1 MLDAEKEVQLA
12 KVKASLVDDL
22 QNKNQE
28 LMKQIEIS
36 QVAEYYIY
44 RHSLPTV
51 LDYDELVIILMLNF
65 NG

>member
-44 RHSLPTV
+44 HHSLPTV
-51 LDYDELVIILMLNF
+51 LDYDEDIILMLNF